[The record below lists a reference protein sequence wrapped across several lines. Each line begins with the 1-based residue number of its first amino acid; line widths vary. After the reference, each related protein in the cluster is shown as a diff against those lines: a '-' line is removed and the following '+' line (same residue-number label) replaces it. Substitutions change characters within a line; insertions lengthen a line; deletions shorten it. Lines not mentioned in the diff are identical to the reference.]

1 MFSNGK
7 EIVGEVLNRRREAT
21 HKRLE
26 KIRQK
31 LELTRSLCADHG
43 CVYAT
48 GSYGRVEASRY
59 SDLDLF
65 ILSREIQN
73 DATQKPRREPSLSN
87 LKQILIKADLIRA
100 TQELGIEE
108 FSGDGE
114 YLTHYTVEDLKRTLG
129 TREDDVTNTFT
140 ARLLLLIESS
150 PLIGESAYEQ
160 LTRSVIDA
168 YWKDY
173 AGKESVFMPSFLV
186 NDILRMWRTFC
197 VNYEAGKPP
206 ESDEDRAKR
215 KLKNYKLKHSRM
227 LSCYSALM
235 FLLFAYKDAGTVSP
249 DTALEMVSLTPTQ
262 RLEWLLGK
270 SECKAAHADVEKIIA
285 TYEGFLQQTDAPKDD
300 LVNKFKGDT
309 KQFFEGARSF
319 GNSVFSVLQTLGA
332 DNALYRVIVV

>member
-1 MFSNGK
+1 M
-7 EIVGEVLNRRREAT
+7 GETLNRRRKLTKE
-21 HKRLE
+21 RIEELQ
-26 KIRQK
+26 QK
-31 LELTRSLCADHG
+31 LGLTRKLCADHG

-48 GSYGRVEASRY
+48 GSFGRIEASSH

-65 ILSREIQN
+65 ILSREV
-73 DATQKPRREPSLSN
+73 DKASPEKPRKEPSLSK
-87 LKQILIKADLIRA
+87 LDQICVKADLIRA
-100 TQELGIEE
+100 TQELNIEE

-140 ARLLLLIESS
+140 ARLLLLLESY
-150 PLIGESAYEQ
+150 PLIGNAAYEQ
-160 LTRSVIDA
+160 LTRSVIKA

-173 AGKESVFMPSFLV
+173 NGRESEFMPAFLV

-206 ESDEDRAKR
+206 ESEEDKARR

-235 FLLFAYKDAGTVSP
+235 FLLFAYRTEGTVSP
-249 DTALEMVSLTPTQ
+249 ATAFEMVSLTPTQ
-262 RLEWLLGK
+262 RLEWLLGQK
-270 SECKAAHADVEKIIA
+270 ECKAGHAEIDKVMA
-285 TYEGFLQQTDAPKDD
+285 TYEDFLQQTDAPKND

-309 KQFFEGARSF
+309 KHFFESDRSF

-332 DNALYRVIVV
+332 ENPLYRVIVV

>member
-1 MFSNGK
+1 MFSDGK
-7 EIVGEVLNRRREAT
+7 AIVGEVLSRRRELT
-21 HKRLE
+21 E
-26 KIRQK
+26 GKIEELQQK

-65 ILSREIQN
+65 ILSREL
-73 DATQKPRREPSLSN
+73 DKGSLEKPRKEPSLGN
-87 LKQILIKADLIRA
+87 LKQICVKADLIRA

-150 PLIGESAYEQ
+150 RLIGKSAYEQ

-173 AGKESVFMPSFLV
+173 QGKESEFIPAFLV

-206 ESDEDRAKR
+206 ESEEDKAKR

-235 FLLFAYKDAGTVSP
+235 FLLFTYKKGGTVSP
-249 DTALEMVSLTPTQ
+249 NTALDMVSLTPTR
-262 RLEWLLGK
+262 RLEWLLSQK
-270 SECKAAHADVEKIIA
+270 DCKATHEDIEKIITA
-285 TYEGFLQQTDAPKDD
+285 YETFLRQTDAPKDE
-300 LVNKFKGDT
+300 LVNRFKGDT
-309 KQFFEGARSF
+309 KQFFEEARSF
-319 GNSVFSVLQTLGA
+319 GSSVFSVLQKLGT